1 MYTSAIVILI
11 NLIGMIFFFLVFYL
25 VILYNLAINTCSCLN
40 KQTEITKELNNITAP
55 LRGSL
60 VAVQLCYLW
69 YAQYAQGMH
78 RLVSL
83 VEAHQSVHTLENGM
97 ISTNTV
103 NVRMVPLGM
112 EILVVYIFFRIMF
125 H

>member
-55 LRGSL
+55 LRGSPICAYPGKWNDKYKYCECSYGTTWNGNTCGIYFL
-60 VAVQLCYLW
+60 SNN
-69 YAQYAQGMH
+69 
-78 RLVSL
+78 VS
-83 VEAHQSVHTLENGM
+83 VK
-97 ISTNTV
+97 
-103 NVRMVPLGM
+103 
-112 EILVVYIFFRIMF
+112 YFC
-125 H
+125 